1 MQRAGTLR
9 YMGPPR
15 PGPLLNRPRGDKCSE
30 QGKPS
35 QANRGPKNLG
45 RSATPSMEAN
55 STTPKLESKAAGAD
69 IFNPGP
75 KKGGVLINIDKA
87 NQKMTVFLD
96 EVKKYEW
103 PVSTG
108 RAG

>member
-30 QGKPS
+30 QGRPS

-45 RSATPSMEAN
+45 RSVLLSRRNLSPTLACLLAIFTPHTPIATVRF
-55 STTPKLESKAAGAD
+55 D
-69 IFNPGP
+69 ILSDGRLSHSPG
-75 KKGGVLINIDKA
+75 
-87 NQKMTVFLD
+87 
-96 EVKKYEW
+96 
-103 PVSTG
+103 
-108 RAG
+108 